1 MAEELSLEGTSLAP
15 TVLIDCRVS
24 ATMSER
30 GMNTV
35 HDMPH
40 VRAAYG

>member
-24 ATMSER
+24 AAMSER
-30 GMNTV
+30 GMDIV